1 MTLEQILT
9 ELNTIGTSSA
19 QILNNELCISITNYP
34 DSLAAIDSFLN
45 LYNAQLKNSYPEVK
59 TFVAENGS
67 IKAIIK

>member
-9 ELNTIGTSSA
+9 ELNTIGAA
-19 QILNNELCISITNYP
+19 QAQMLNNELYISITNYP
-34 DSLAAIDSFLN
+34 DSLTAIDSFFT
-45 LYNAQLKNSYPEVK
+45 LYNTQLKNLYPEVK